1 MNTYS
6 CVPPVHTRTQ
16 QFGFTPRIDI
26 EMGPIFVATFDVLL
40 MVLLAVLLYRIAR
53 LAQVLSGDQLNA
65 AVKLVKARRSARRNA
80 SHLRLVK
87 LDDLTA
93 EQRAMIERVRD
104 EYLRENG
111 ELDELWEP
119 FLLRFLVH
127 CEWNEADTIEKLRST
142 IVWRTDCAAAIRRRV
157 AEGWKVAEHEGVR
170 RLFRT
175 LGLVPMH
182 RRSLQGD
189 VLTIADIGSLD
200 PDTWL
205 QRLSDDEF
213 TDAVVHLLETLSY
226 HADALS
232 AKERTLVRQALVLD
246 YEELRWAHLSPS
258 VLRRLRAPLALVDAH
273 YPELIGSAT
282 CVHASPLFVHLWG
295 ALAPCLSVG
304 LRGRVSI
311 QGREQTH
318 ATLLRT
324 VTPSH
329 LPTSYGGTCDVMP
342 SDVRSAL
349 GLDKV
354 ASELP
359 IQWIR
364 HGKLAGYL
372 GGDVQH
378 VLCNTSD

>member
-1 MNTYS
+1 LEKTFI
-6 CVPPVHTRTQ
+6 HTS
-16 QFGFTPRIDI
+16 
-26 EMGPIFVATFDVLL
+26 MAVAPLDVLL
-40 MVLLAVLLYRIAR
+40 VVLLAVLLYRIAR
-53 LAQVLSGDQLNA
+53 LAQELSGDELNA
-65 AVKLVKARRSARRNA
+65 AVKLVKARRALRRNA
-80 SHLRLVK
+80 SHRLVK

-93 EQRAMIERVRD
+93 EQRAKIDRVRD

-127 CEWNEADTIEKLRST
+127 CEWNEADAIVSARATAAWRSEG
-142 IVWRTDCAAAIRRRV
+142 AAAIRRRV

-170 RLFRT
+170 RLFGT
-175 LGLVPMH
+175 LGLVPVH

-189 VLTIADIGSLD
+189 LLTIADIGSLD

-246 YEELRWAHLSPS
+246 YEDLRWAHLSPS
-258 VLRRLRAPLALVDAH
+258 VLRRLCAPLALVDAH

-282 CVHASPLFVHLWG
+282 CVHASPLFVHLWD

-311 QGREQTH
+311 LGREHTH
-318 ATLLRT
+318 ATLRRT

-329 LPTSYGGTCDVMP
+329 LPTAYGGTCDVMP

-354 ASELP
+354 ASELT
-359 IQWIR
+359 IRWIH

-372 GGDVQH
+372 GGDV
-378 VLCNTSD
+378 